1 MKKILSTVFLAAGLF
16 GLTQSCSTLSK
27 VELEEGEYILDSYEI
42 KVSGERFFNVS
53 ELSPYVRQKPDR
65 RLLSGSS
72 TVFDRRAAALS
83 RNAISERLAK
93 LGYYNSKVDTSVT
106 YSGSKAKVTYLVDL
120 GERIT
125 IDSVIFRLPE
135 SEEFRKDFFSD
146 SAKIL
151 VKPGD
156 YLSEVTMEDEIAR
169 SVESLR
175 RKGYFAIDQSQYRFQ
190 ADTNAKG
197 GHANVFYD
205 IPNSVSRS
213 YIGKVSAAYPEG
225 LRFRESV
232 LRGMNLIKPGDLY
245 DSRKVSNTYSRF
257 SSLRVFQTVGINLTQ
272 VDSTTVDCN
281 ISLTQSKL
289 QGFKT
294 NLEMSTNSSG
304 LFGVSPRL
312 NYYHKNIFGGGEWL
326 SIGFSGNFQF
336 MLEGD
341 TRATE
346 IGTSASLSLPK
357 FLGLGYERFRG
368 PSIPRTEFNLS
379 FSHQNRPEYTRN
391 LFSGSF
397 GYTGT
402 YRRRLSY
409 QIYPLQINYVRL
421 FDLNSTFAE
430 RLSHNPY
437 MRYSYQDHSDVG
449 VAGTLFYSSSTEP
462 IPTTSYY
469 TARLQTDLSGNVI
482 SLFKGLLPTGNSGQS
497 LLLGAPFS
505 QYAKVELQLARCLR
519 FGLDDEQA
527 IAVRLLAGIG
537 QAYGNSTALPYEK
550 QFYAGGASSMR
561 GWQTRSLGPGWSPLD
576 KTFSIPSQT
585 GDLKFEADVE
595 YRFPMFW
602 LLEGAV
608 FAEAGNIWDTHQGVD
623 LGAVAAD
630 YGLGVRLNMNILL
643 IRVDMGV
650 RLRDPASELRWL
662 DPLTAFKTGG
672 FAVHFGVGYPF

>member
-1 MKKILSTVFLAAGLF
+1 MKKTLGTLFLAAGLL
-16 GLTQSCSTLSK
+16 GLAQSCSTLSK
-27 VELEEGEYILDSYEI
+27 VELEEGDYILDSYKIEV
-42 KVSGERFFNVS
+42 KDDRFFNVS
-53 ELSPYVRQKPDR
+53 ELSPYVRQKPDKQ
-65 RLLSGSS
+65 LFHKKS
-72 TVFDRRAAALS
+72 TIFDRRAASLS
-83 RNAISERLAK
+83 RTGISERLAK
-93 LGYYNSKVDTSVT
+93 LGYYRAKVDTAVT
-106 YSGSKAKVTYLVDL
+106 YSGTKAKLTYVVEL
-120 GERIT
+120 GERIP
-125 IDSVIFRLPE
+125 IDSVIYRLPD
-135 SEEFRKDFFSD
+135 SPEFREAFMAD
-146 SAKIL
+146 SSRIL
-151 VKPGD
+151 VRPGD
-156 YLSEVTMEDEIAR
+156 YLSEVTMEEEIAR
-169 SVESLR
+169 SVEALR
-175 RKGYFAIDQSQYRFQ
+175 RKGYYSIDQSIYRFQ
-190 ADTNAKG
+190 ADTNARG
-197 GHANVFYD
+197 GHANVFYE
-205 IPNSVSRS
+205 IPGPVFKS
-213 YIGKVSAAYPEG
+213 YIGNVSVSYPED
-225 LRFRESV
+225 LKVRESV

-257 SSLRVFQTVGINLTQ
+257 SSLRVFQTVGVNLTQ

-304 LFGVSPRL
+304 LIGISPRL
-312 NYYHKNIFGGGEWL
+312 SYYHKNIFGGGEWL

-336 MLEGD
+336 MIDSD

-346 IGTSASLSLPK
+346 VGTSASLSLPK
-357 FLGLGYERFRG
+357 FLGLGYDRFRG
-368 PSIPRTEFNLS
+368 PSVPRTEFNLS

-421 FDLNSTFAE
+421 FDLNSSFAE

-437 MRYSYQDHSDVG
+437 MKYSYQDHSDVG
-449 VAGTLFYSSSTEP
+449 VAGTFFYSSSSEP

-482 SLFKGLLPTGNSGQS
+482 SLFKGLLPTGASGQS

-505 QYAKVELQLARCLR
+505 QYAKVELALARGYR

-527 IAVRLLAGIG
+527 VAVRLLAGIG

-585 GDLKFEADVE
+585 GDFKLEADIE

-602 LLEGAV
+602 LLEGAI
-608 FAEAGNIWDTHQGVD
+608 FAEAGNVWDTLQGID
-623 LGAVAAD
+623 LGAIAAD
-630 YGLGVRLNMNILL
+630 YGLGLRLNMNILL
-643 IRVDMGV
+643 IRIDMGV
-650 RLRDPASELRWL
+650 RLRDPASEQRWL
-662 DPLTAFKTGG
+662 TPVAAFKTGG

>member
-1 MKKILSTVFLAAGLF
+1 MKKTLCTLFLAAGLL
-16 GLTQSCSTLSK
+16 GLAQSCSTLSK
-27 VELEEGEYILDSYEI
+27 VELEEGEYILDSYKI
-42 KVSGERFFNVS
+42 DVKDDRFFNVS

-65 RLLSGSS
+65 QLLRKNS
-72 TVFDRRAAALS
+72 TILDRRAAAQS
-83 RNAISERLAK
+83 RTAISERLAK
-93 LGYYNSKVDTSVT
+93 LGYYGAKVDTSVS
-106 YSGSKAKVTYLVDL
+106 YSGTKARLTYTVEL
-120 GERIT
+120 GERIP
-125 IDSVIFRLPE
+125 IDSVIYRLPA
-135 SEEFRKDFFSD
+135 SPEFREDFMAD
-146 SAKIL
+146 SSRIL

-156 YLSEVTMEDEIAR
+156 YLSEVTMEEEIAR

-175 RKGYFAIDQSQYRFQ
+175 RKGYYSIDQSLYRFQ
-190 ADTNAKG
+190 ADTNGKG
-197 GHANVFYD
+197 GHANVFYE
-205 IPNSVSRS
+205 IPGPVYKS
-213 YIGKVSAAYPEG
+213 YIGKVSVSYPEG
-225 LRFRESV
+225 LKVRESV
-232 LRGMNLIKPGDLY
+232 LRGMNLINPGDLY

-257 SSLRVFQTVGINLTQ
+257 SSLRVFQTVGVNLTQ

-304 LFGVSPRL
+304 LIGISPRL
-312 NYYHKNIFGGGEWL
+312 GYYHKNIFGGGEWL

-336 MLEGD
+336 MLDSD

-357 FLGLGYERFRG
+357 FLGLGYGRFKG
-368 PSIPRTEFNLS
+368 PSVPRTEFNLS

-391 LFSGSF
+391 LLSGSF

-421 FDLNSTFAE
+421 FDLNSAFAE

-437 MRYSYQDHSDVG
+437 MKYSYQDHSDVG
-449 VAGTLFYSSSTEP
+449 VAGTFFYSSSSEP

-482 SLFKGLLPTGNSGQS
+482 SLFKGLLPTGASGQS

-505 QYAKVELQLARCLR
+505 QYAKVELALARGYR
-519 FGLDDEQA
+519 FGLDDKQA
-527 IAVRLLAGIG
+527 VAVRLLAGIG

-561 GWQTRSLGPGWSPLD
+561 GWQTRSLGPGWSPID

-585 GDLKFEADVE
+585 GDFKLEADIE

-602 LLEGAV
+602 LLEGAI
-608 FAEAGNIWDTHQGVD
+608 FAEAGNVWDTLQGID
-623 LGAVAAD
+623 LGAIAAD
-630 YGLGVRLNMNILL
+630 YGLGLRLNMNILL
-643 IRVDMGV
+643 IRIDMGV
-650 RLRDPASELRWL
+650 RLRDPATEQRWL
-662 DPLTAFKTGG
+662 NPIDAFKTGG